1 MNRAR
6 GWASPQRRR
15 AVQRRQLAQLL
26 SLLCAAAALG
36 LAGCGSTRSAS
47 ISTSPPPSTPPEIAT
62 PTPTV
67 DPTDAA
73 LLSAYDQA
81 MATWDAAASVPNSS
95 YPGLTEWL
103 TGSFLSTAQAHLGL
117 LVLNGDVQTGSH
129 QPHPVISG
137 VDGTSATVDDCDYDT
152 TLIVDKAT
160 GVPLSPQPWG
170 GTYTAGWDSIVAN
183 MVLDSGTWRL
193 SSEEGTVNSSCTP
206 ASPSP

>member
-1 MNRAR
+1 
-6 GWASPQRRR
+6 
-15 AVQRRQLAQLL
+15 
-26 SLLCAAAALG
+26 
-36 LAGCGSTRSAS
+36 
-47 ISTSPPPSTPPEIAT
+47 
-62 PTPTV
+62 
-67 DPTDAA
+67 
-73 LLSAYDQA
+73 